1 MKTMESTTFLVLET
15 KRLLTDIHKTCRTGP
30 PCTIIVHQRLN
41 STALCLTPVTGAFG
55 HCNKSYQMQAVV
67 RISTFISILAL
78 SNFSWYESY
87 QCRPYIGHQFLQ
99 LFHISFNYL
108 LPIDW
113 EAVFYDTK
121 ENLELV

>member
-1 MKTMESTTFLVLET
+1 MKTMESTTFLVPET

-87 QCRPYIGHQFLQ
+87 QCRPYILYSVTSFYNCFTFPSITSCPLTGKQFFL
-99 LFHISFNYL
+99 
-108 LPIDW
+108 
-113 EAVFYDTK
+113 
-121 ENLELV
+121 